1 MYSILRSVFSVFGS
15 LGRRIVFHN
24 PIQMEEEQATAEDI
38 LTFNAVGN
46 WRTIKND
53 EGKYEKVFVPGT
65 DVTRMVRIIL
75 RFEHP

>member
-1 MYSILRSVFSVFGS
+1 
-15 LGRRIVFHN
+15 
-24 PIQMEEEQATAEDI
+24 MEEEQATAEDI